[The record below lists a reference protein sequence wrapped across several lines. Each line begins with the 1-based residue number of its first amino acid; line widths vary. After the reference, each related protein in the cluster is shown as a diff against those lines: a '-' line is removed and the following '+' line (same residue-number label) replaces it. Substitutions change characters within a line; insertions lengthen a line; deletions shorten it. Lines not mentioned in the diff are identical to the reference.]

1 MKKFVILLLLMFPFV
16 SYANVIG
23 LATTS
28 VVSVIIPEEISV
40 EKAETFPITEN
51 PIVVTVPLIKIDSRE
66 LRCLQENI
74 YFEAR
79 GEGQAGMVAV
89 AKVTMNR
96 AEHPRYPSSV
106 CGVVK
111 QKYKGICQFSWF
123 CDGSKK
129 NGPKLIRDAERV
141 AWEKAGEIARS
152 AFEGTLR
159 TVVGSATHFHTTSVR
174 PSWSKRIQRI
184 VRVGSHIFYREN

>member
-16 SYANVIG
+16 SYANGIG

-28 VVSVIIPEEISV
+28 VVSAIVPEEITFAEV
-40 EKAETFPITEN
+40 ETFPLVES
-51 PIVVTVPLIKIDSRE
+51 PIVVTAPLIKIDSRE

-79 GEGQAGMVAV
+79 GEGQAGMAAV

-96 AEHPRYPSSV
+96 AEDPRYPKSV
-106 CGVVK
+106 CGVVR
-111 QKYKGICQFSWF
+111 QKAKGVCQFSWF
-123 CDGSKK
+123 CDGSKR
-129 NGPKLIRDAERV
+129 NGPSLIRQAEIA

-152 AFEGTLR
+152 AFDGTLK
-159 TVVGSATHFHTTSVR
+159 TVVGAATHFHTTSVR
-174 PSWSKRIQRI
+174 PSWAKRIQRLA
-184 VRVGSHIFYREN
+184 RVGSHIFYREN